1 METIFASVV
10 EIPANRYWIGDDSRV
25 ETSPRH
31 LVTIED
37 PFWVDVRPL
46 TLGLLEEAVVAG
58 AIDSWVDAQSSGERS
73 VDGLLRREID
83 RAEACAAAQK
93 SLRVTNLHDFP
104 VCYVP
109 WKAAVLI
116 CEEWGARL
124 ATEAEWEIAMQEL
137 SQLPRTT
144 EKSLGWLRKTLTSES
159 QRGCLSCAG
168 ACGEWT
174 SSPWSERYFGGAGT
188 TTGPA
193 KDGRVVV
200 RGRLMS
206 TYVRHAAAT
215 NWDESHPTVFRRVWD
230 DPEKVPNLVSVCS

>member
-1 METIFASVV
+1 METISATDV

-37 PFWVDVRPL
+37 SFWIDVRPF
-46 TLGLLEEAVVAG
+46 TLGRLEEAVVAG
-58 AIDSWVDAQSSGERS
+58 ALESWGDAQSSVERS

-83 RAEACAAAQK
+83 RAEACAAAEK
-93 SLRVTNLHDFP
+93 SLRVTDLHDFP

-109 WKAAVLI
+109 WEAAVLI
-116 CEEWGARL
+116 CEKWGARL

-159 QRGCLSCAG
+159 ERGCISSAG

-193 KDGRVVV
+193 EDGRVVV

-215 NWDESHPTVFRRVWD
+215 NWDEAHPTVFRRVWD
-230 DPEKVPNLVSVCS
+230 DPAKRPNLV